1 VILLNDAFRPPT
13 AATTT
18 RHDCVRHN
26 GAAGYG
32 ADPIRFIAMRLY
44 YNPHCSKS
52 RAARSLLEE
61 AGHAV
66 EIVNY
71 LDTPPDAATLAALLD
86 RLDAEPAALVRT
98 SDAGFAEDAAAKMPL
113 SRDAVIALLE
123 RQPELMQR
131 PVLDTG
137 QQALIA
143 RPPERVS
150 ELVDKPEDGNA

>member
-1 VILLNDAFRPPT
+1 
-13 AATTT
+13 
-18 RHDCVRHN
+18 
-26 GAAGYG
+26 
-32 ADPIRFIAMRLY
+32 MRLY

-98 SDAGFAEDAAAKMPL
+98 SDGGFAEDAAAKMPL